1 MTTYKDPQLRDRL
14 AAEYVLG
21 TLRGRARARFES
33 LQRYDPALRKL
44 VAEWEARITPLATAA
59 SEITPPARVWAALS
73 RRIAGATRGQG
84 AGAGLAFWRGLAVTS
99 TAFVLVLATF
109 IGMAPKPEP
118 PMAMLAVMNDDQ
130 GHPAMVVSW
139 PPMKG
144 MRDPHIRI
152 KVVQAH
158 PVMAPGTSWEMWMLP
173 GGQAAPVSMGLISID
188 RDQVMKLTP
197 ALAEKM
203 GSAWGVA
210 MSIEPERGS
219 PTGAPTGPV
228 IFKGQCVKIL

>member
-1 MTTYKDPQLRDRL
+1 MAAYKDPQLLDRL

-33 LQRYDPALRKL
+33 LQRYDPALRGL
-44 VAEWEARITPLATAA
+44 VADWEARITPLAVAA
-59 SEITPPARVWAALS
+59 GDIAPPPRLWQAIA
-73 RRIAGATRGQG
+73 RRIAGAKRE
-84 AGAGLAFWRGLAVTS
+84 AGLRGLAFWRGLAVTS
-99 TAFVLVLATF
+99 TTFALVLATF

-118 PMAMLAVMNDDQ
+118 PMAMIAVMNDEQ
-130 GHPAMVVSW
+130 GQPAMVVSW

-144 MRDPHIRI
+144 ARDPHIRI

-188 RDQVMKLTP
+188 RDQVMKLKP

-203 GSAWGVA
+203 GGAWGIA
-210 MSIEPERGS
+210 MSVEPEKGS
-219 PTGAPTGPV
+219 PTGKPTGPV